1 MDDKRTYPSP
11 PGHSVRRAADR
22 NGRAIGGPWPACRR
36 IALAGL
42 ESAAPMSFL
51 SNLFKTG
58 ARPALLSSP
67 LQPAWAVGRAYERLL
82 REIPVDDAWVH
93 TVKRA
98 AERGSV
104 VHVVRNVSLLDL
116 LALDHLTRR
125 LGLPRIAFANELG
138 GWLGPEVLRGSG
150 PELLRAAV
158 GAGHAALLFM
168 KRPPTVLARAGAAHR
183 GRSEGDDLLRVLVE
197 HHRATG
203 AEIMLVPEILVWT
216 SGPERFGFSVV
227 DTVFGSA
234 DFPGELRAAG
244 QLLLNHRHAVIRAG
258 EPVSLSELLAQEGEA
273 GFDTAAR
280 RLGYALLRKVERER
294 RSVLGPARKPA
305 DRVREEVLK
314 SPKLQAIL
322 RDLSGAD
329 EKARALLED
338 KARGMLREL
347 MTTPDPGTL
356 RGLEAVAETL
366 AELVYAG
373 IDVDKE
379 GVERVREAARKGS
392 IVLLPSHKSHVD
404 YMLLSL
410 VMRQNGL
417 MVPVIAAGDNLAFFP
432 VGPLF
437 RRAGAFFIRRSFR
450 GDRLYAAVV
459 DAYIRRLMRDG
470 FAIEFFLEGGRSRTG
485 KLLSPK
491 VGLLNMV
498 VEAALSADRTVSFVP
513 VSIGYER
520 MMEEGAYAR
529 ELSGETKRKEDAAA
543 LLKVG
548 AVLREKYGRPN
559 VQFGQVL
566 ELSELRAAAGG
577 EAALTP
583 ARRRALVS
591 RLAHRVMS
599 EINRV
604 TAVTPGSLVAL
615 GLLCHGRRGLS
626 HLELC
631 EHAGRLVRVLT
642 RLGARTTPSL
652 TRPGGELREAA
663 VREAVQLFV
672 RAGLVRQHVPGD
684 TLTSAARQRARI
696 YTGDDVI
703 YTVPDDQRL
712 MLDISKNIIVHLFVD
727 RALVSVALLS
737 SLPASAPRPRAAVRE
752 RVQSLSRLF
761 KLEFMFRAD
770 ASFERIFDDTVAD
783 MVSLGE
789 LSAEGEALGFGPGH
803 DGLDGWGWVTFYAAV
818 VRNFLEAYRVAARA
832 ARVLAKGPLP
842 ETELRERALRIGER
856 MFLGGEI
863 ERSEAVCQPTF
874 ENAFAAFADQGYLKR
889 TDGKLALAESFA
901 SEDAAGTIENRIAS
915 FLARRAGEG
924 GW

>member
-1 MDDKRTYPSP
+1 MSLLSTLFKPGPQAAPSP
-11 PGHSVRRAADR
+11 S
-22 NGRAIGGPWPACRR
+22 
-36 IALAGL
+36 
-42 ESAAPMSFL
+42 
-51 SNLFKTG
+51 
-58 ARPALLSSP
+58 LLRSP
-67 LQPAWAVGRAYERLL
+67 LQPAWVVGRAYERLL
-82 REIPVDDAWVH
+82 REIPVDDTWVH
-93 TVKRA
+93 AVQRA
-98 AERGSV
+98 AERGAV
-104 VHVVRNVSLLDL
+104 VHLVRNVSLLDL

-125 LGLPRIAFANELG
+125 LGLPRIGFANELG
-138 GWLGPEVLRGSG
+138 GWLGPEALRGSG
-150 PELLRAAV
+150 PELLRATV
-158 GAGHAALLFM
+158 QAGRAALLFM

-183 GRSEGDDLLRVLVE
+183 GRSEGDDLLRVLIE

-227 DTVFGSA
+227 DTLFGSA

-258 EPVSLSELLAQEGEA
+258 EPVSLREFLAQEGAAGGEA
-273 GFDTAAR
+273 AAR

-294 RSVLGPARKPA
+294 RAVLGPARKPP
-305 DRVREEVLK
+305 DRIREEVLK
-314 SPKLQAIL
+314 SPKLQAVI
-322 RDLSGAD
+322 RDLCGPD
-329 EKARALLED
+329 EKARALLDD

-347 MTTPDPGTL
+347 MTTPDPGIL
-356 RGLEAVAETL
+356 RGLETIAETL
-366 AELVYAG
+366 AEQVYAG
-373 IDVDKE
+373 IDVDRE
-379 GVERVREAARKGS
+379 GIERVREAARRGS

-404 YMLLSL
+404 YLLLSL
-410 VMRQNGL
+410 VLRRNGL

-432 VGPLF
+432 VGPVF

-498 VEAALSADRTVSFVP
+498 VEAALSAEGRTVSFVP

-529 ELSGETKRKEDAAA
+529 ELSGEAKRKESAAA

-548 AVLREKYGRPN
+548 AVLREKYGRAN

-566 ELSELRAAAGG
+566 ELGELHAGVAGVADGRAEGP
-577 EAALTP
+577 LPP

-615 GLLCHGRRGLS
+615 SLLCHGRRGIS

-631 EHAGRLVRVLT
+631 DHCARLVRLVT

-663 VREAVQLFV
+663 VREAAQLFV
-672 RAGLVRQHVPGD
+672 RGGLVHPHVPGD
-684 TLTSAARQRARI
+684 TLTGAARRRARI

-737 SLPASAPRPRAAVRE
+737 PPGPPAPRAAVRE
-752 RVQSLSRLF
+752 RVRSLSRLF

-770 ASFERIFDDTVAD
+770 APFERIFDDTTGD
-783 MVSLGE
+783 MAAQGE
-789 LSAEGEALGFGPGH
+789 IVAEGEALGFGPGH
-803 DGLDGWGWVTFYAAV
+803 DGLDGRGWVTFYAAV
-818 VRNFLEAYRVAARA
+818 VRSFLEAYRVAARA
-832 ARVLAKGPLP
+832 ARVLARGPL
-842 ETELRERALRIGER
+842 TEKELAERALRVGER

-863 ERSEAVCQPTF
+863 ERSEAVCQPTL
-874 ENAFAAFADQGYLKR
+874 ENAFAAFVDQGYLKR
-889 TDGKLALAESFA
+889 LEGKLALAESFA
-901 SEDAAGTIENRIAS
+901 SEEAAETIETRVAS
-915 FLARRAGEG
+915 YLSRRAGDSA
-924 GW
+924 W